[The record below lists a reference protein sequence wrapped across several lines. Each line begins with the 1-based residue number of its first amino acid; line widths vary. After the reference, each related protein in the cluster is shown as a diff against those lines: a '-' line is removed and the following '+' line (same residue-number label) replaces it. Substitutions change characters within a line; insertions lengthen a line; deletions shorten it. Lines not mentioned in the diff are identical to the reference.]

1 MIKKKKVSIIGST
14 GQIGKQTINIIKNSK
29 NFKVS
34 LISCEKDIKTL
45 SEQIKKYKP
54 AAVYIKSEVS
64 KIKFKKLKFKD
75 KFQLLDND
83 YELSNYCSSS
93 STDILVA
100 CSSGTNSIKSVISA
114 LKSNKKVC
122 IASKEIFMLYG
133 KQLMKISKKN
143 KNVILPIDSEH
154 SGIFQT
160 LNPIDKKTI
169 KSIYITASGGPFF
182 GLKNSELKK
191 VSIKKALKHPTWK
204 MGNKITIDSATL
216 MNKAIEIIEASII
229 FDIPSEKII
238 PIRDK
243 TSQIHSIIEFEDG
256 NFIFCGSTNDMTV
269 PINYA
274 LNYPNRKKIITKNN
288 FNLFNKIQ
296 LEKINPNRYKAF
308 NICRLALKKGGSTIA
323 VLNAANNTAVNAF
336 LEKKISFLQI
346 LNIVEKVV
354 MDHRP
359 IKSYNLNRISTIYQ
373 QAEKLTLNLCI

>member
-1 MIKKKKVSIIGST
+1 
-14 GQIGKQTINIIKNSK
+14 
-29 NFKVS
+29 
-34 LISCEKDIKTL
+34 
-45 SEQIKKYKP
+45 
-54 AAVYIKSEVS
+54 
-64 KIKFKKLKFKD
+64 
-75 KFQLLDND
+75 
-83 YELSNYCSSS
+83 
-93 STDILVA
+93 
-100 CSSGTNSIKSVISA
+100 
-114 LKSNKKVC
+114 
-122 IASKEIFMLYG
+122 MLYG
-133 KQLMKISKKN
+133 KQLMKISKKS

-296 LEKINPNRYKAF
+296 LEKIDQDKYKAF

-323 VLNAANNTAVNAF
+323 VLNAANNTAVSAF
-336 LEKKISFLQI
+336 LEKRISFLQI

-359 IKSYNLNRISTIYQ
+359 IKSYDLNRISAIYKQ
-373 QAEKLTLNLCI
+373 TEKLTLNLCI

>member
-29 NFKVS
+29 NFKAS

-45 SEQIKKYKP
+45 SGQIKKYKP
-54 AAVYIKSEVS
+54 AAVYIKSEAS
-64 KIKFKKLKFKD
+64 KMKFKKLKFKH

-100 CSSGTNSIKSVISA
+100 CSSGTNSIKSVIAA
-114 LKSNKKVC
+114 LESDKKVC

-133 KQLMKISKKN
+133 KQLMKISKKS

-296 LEKINPNRYKAF
+296 LEKIDQDKYKAF

-323 VLNAANNTAVNAF
+323 VLNAANNTAVSAF
-336 LEKKISFLQI
+336 LEKRISFLQI

-359 IKSYNLNRISTIYQ
+359 IKSYDLNRISAIYKQ
-373 QAEKLTLNLCI
+373 TEKLTLNLCI

>member
-34 LISCEKDIKTL
+34 LISCEKDIETL

-54 AAVYIKSEVS
+54 GAVYIKSEAS
-64 KIKFKKLKFKD
+64 KMKFKKLKFKH

-100 CSSGTNSIKSVISA
+100 CSSGTNSIKSVIAA
-114 LKSNKKVC
+114 LESDKKVC

-133 KQLMKISKKN
+133 KHLMKISKKN

-296 LEKINPNRYKAF
+296 LEKIDEGRYKAF

-359 IKSYNLNRISTIYQ
+359 IKSYDLNRISAIYKQ
-373 QAEKLTLNLCI
+373 TEKLTLNLCI

>member
-29 NFKVS
+29 NFKAS

-45 SEQIKKYKP
+45 SGQIKKYKP
-54 AAVYIKSEVS
+54 AAVYIKSEAS
-64 KIKFKKLKFKD
+64 KMKFKKLKFKH

-100 CSSGTNSIKSVISA
+100 CSSGTNSIKSVIAA
-114 LKSNKKVC
+114 LESDKKVC

-296 LEKINPNRYKAF
+296 LEKIDQDKYKAF

-323 VLNAANNTAVNAF
+323 VLNAANNTAVSAF
-336 LEKKISFLQI
+336 LEKRISFLQI

-359 IKSYNLNRISTIYQ
+359 IKSYDLNRISAIYKQ
-373 QAEKLTLNLCI
+373 TEKLTLNLCI

>member
-14 GQIGKQTINIIKNSK
+14 GQIGKQTINIIENSK

-45 SEQIKKYKP
+45 SDQIKNYKP
-54 AAVYIKSEVS
+54 DAVYIKSEAS
-64 KIKFKKLKFKD
+64 KTEFKKLKFKN
-75 KFQLLDND
+75 KFQLLDSD

-100 CSSGTNSIKSVISA
+100 CSSGINSIKSVIAA
-114 LKSNKKVC
+114 LKNDKKVC

-160 LNPIDKKTI
+160 LNPKDKKNI

-182 GLKNSELKK
+182 GLKYSELKS
-191 VSIKKALKHPTWK
+191 VSIKRALKHPTWK

-243 TSQIHSIIEFEDG
+243 NSQIHSIIEFEDG
-256 NFIFCGSTNDMTV
+256 NFIFCASTNDMTV
-269 PINYA
+269 PINFA
-274 LNYPNRKKIITKNN
+274 LNYPNRKRINTKNN

-296 LEKINPNRYKAF
+296 LEKIDQGSYKAF
-308 NICRLALKKGGSTIA
+308 NICRLALKKGGSTMA
-323 VLNAANNTAVNAF
+323 VLNAANNTAVNAY

-359 IKSYNLNRISTIYQ
+359 VKSYNLNQITAIYQ